1 MPIKFEILA
10 EDKVTR
16 ARAGLLHTPHG
27 VIETPVFM
35 PVGTGGTVKGMTQ
48 DELEALGVQ
57 ILLGNTYHLYLRPGH
72 ELIREAGGLHRF
84 MSWPHPILTDSGGFQ
99 VMSLKSLGR
108 VTEDG
113 VWFRSHLDGSSHFL
127 SPERAVEIQ
136 LALGP
141 DIMMCLDECV
151 EYPASHETLERAVSL
166 TTRWAQR
173 AKEALARDTGHGTRD
188 TGDGIQDSG
197 HGTRDTGHGIRD
209 SGLENRGSGSGIGD
223 SGAETPAP
231 NSGFQITDSGF
242 RTASPGARNA
252 NPESRVPNPAS
263 RIPCPVSRVPY
274 PALFAI
280 VQGGTDKALRRQSAE
295 ALLDLDFEGYAVGG
309 LAVGEP
315 KSEMYDT
322 AEFTAELLP
331 RHRPR
336 YLMGVGT
343 PEDLLEG
350 VARGIDM
357 FDCVLPTR
365 NARNACAFTSEGK
378 VSLKNARYA
387 RDDSPLDPSCTCDVC
402 RRYSRRYLR
411 HLFVTG
417 EMLGAIL
424 ATHHNLHFY
433 LDTMGRIRQSL
444 LFGEFAEFHGRVRS
458 HL

>member
-84 MSWPHPILTDSGGFQ
+84 MSWPRPILTDSGGFQ

-127 SPERAVEIQ
+127 SPERTVEIQ
-136 LALGP
+136 LALGS

-151 EYPASHETLERAVSL
+151 EYPASHETLQRAVSL
-166 TTRWAQR
+166 TTRWAKR
-173 AKEALARDTGHGTRD
+173 AKEKVSGVGCQVSGKDGT
-188 TGDGIQDSG
+188 
-197 HGTRDTGHGIRD
+197 
-209 SGLENRGSGSGIGD
+209 GSGSSD
-223 SGAETPAP
+223 ASGTEPDG
-231 NSGFQITDSGF
+231 NL
-242 RTASPGARNA
+242 RASPDTWHLT
-252 NPESRVPNPAS
+252 PDTF
-263 RIPCPVSRVPY
+263 
-274 PALFAI
+274 PALFGI
-280 VQGGTDKALRRQSAE
+280 VQGGTDEELRRQSAE

-322 AEFTAELLP
+322 AQFTAELLP
-331 RHRPR
+331 RDRPR

-357 FDCVLPTR
+357 FDCVMPTR

-378 VSLKNARYA
+378 VILKNARYA
-387 RDDSPLDPSCTCDVC
+387 RDDRPLDPSCTCAVC

-411 HLFVTG
+411 HLFVAG

-433 LDTMGRIRQSL
+433 LDTMRRIRQSL
-444 LFGEFAEFHGRVRS
+444 LFGEFAEFHCRVRARP
-458 HL
+458 